1 MGLKRSAA
9 LAAIL
14 AVAAACGPGGAA
26 QPEPAAKIDPQVS
39 LSAEVC
45 TEGEGRST
53 KIYFKNLNDFEW
65 QAVSFSVSKGGRMY
79 TLGDEP
85 QSMQGGREKPE
96 TWPPESTKAAVAFAV
111 AGDFTFRP
119 VGQDRGSSHKAPLN
133 RLTHLGFLDSATVKV
148 ELPYLLEWTGEV
160 QPCS

>member
-1 MGLKRSAA
+1 MMRTA
-9 LAAIL
+9 AAIAAML
-14 AVAAACGPGGAA
+14 VVAAACGPGGAT
-26 QPEPAAKIDPQVS
+26 QPQAAKIDPQVS

-53 KIYFKNLNDFEW
+53 RIYFKNLNDFEW
-65 QAVSFSVSKGGRMY
+65 QAVSFSVSKGGRVY

-96 TWPPESTKAAVAFAV
+96 TWPPESTKAAVAFAE
-111 AGDFTFRP
+111 AGDFTSRP

-133 RLTHLGFLDSATVKV
+133 RLTHLGFLDGATVKV
-148 ELPYLLEWTGEV
+148 ELPYPLEWTGEV

>member
-1 MGLKRSAA
+1 MGLKRSAT
-9 LAAIL
+9 LAVIL
-14 AVAAACGPGGAA
+14 AIAAAA
-26 QPEPAAKIDPQVS
+26 QPQTAAKIDPQVS

-45 TEGEGRST
+45 TEGEGRNS

-65 QAVSFSVSKGGRMY
+65 EAVSFSVSKGGRTY

-96 TWPPESTKAAVAFAV
+96 TWPPESTKAAEAFAE
-111 AGDFTFRP
+111 AGDFTSRP

-133 RLTHLGFLDSATVKV
+133 RLTHLGFLYPLSRTTPAV
-148 ELPYLLEWTGEV
+148 
-160 QPCS
+160 

>member
-1 MGLKRSAA
+1 MPIRSAVFG
-9 LAAIL
+9 AIL
-14 AVAAACGPGGAA
+14 AVAVACGPGGAA
-26 QPEPAAKIDPQVS
+26 QPQTAAKIDTQVS
-39 LSAEVC
+39 LNAEVC
-45 TEGEGRST
+45 TEGEDRNA
-53 KIYFKNLNDFEW
+53 KIYFRNLNDFEW

-96 TWPPESTKAAVAFAV
+96 TWPPEATKAAVAFAE

-119 VGQDRGSSHKAPLN
+119 VGETRGSSHKAPLN

-148 ELPYLLEWTGEV
+148 ELPYPLEWTGEV

>member
-1 MGLKRSAA
+1 MLKRSAV

-14 AVAAACGPGGAA
+14 AAAVACGPGGAA
-26 QPEPAAKIDPQVS
+26 QPQPAKIDPQVS
-39 LSAEVC
+39 LNVEVC
-45 TEGEGRST
+45 TEGEGRDT
-53 KIYFKNLNDFEW
+53 RIYFRNLNDFEW

-79 TLGDEP
+79 TLGEEP

-96 TWPPESTKAAVAFAV
+96 TWLPESTKAAVAFAE

-133 RLTHLGFLDSATVKV
+133 RLTHLGFLDGAAVKV
-148 ELPYLLEWTGEV
+148 ELPYPLEWSGEV
-160 QPCS
+160 KPCS

>member
-9 LAAIL
+9 LAVML
-14 AVAAACGPGGAA
+14 AVVAACGPGGAA
-26 QPEPAAKIDPQVS
+26 QPQPGKIDPQVS
-39 LSAEVC
+39 LSVEVC
-45 TEGEGRST
+45 TEGEGRDT
-53 KIYFKNLNDFEW
+53 RVYFRNLNDFEW

-79 TLGDEP
+79 TLGEEP
-85 QSMQGGREKPE
+85 QSMQGGRQRPE
-96 TWPPESTKAAVAFAV
+96 TWPPEATKAAVAFAE

-119 VGQDRGSSHKAPLN
+119 VGETRGSSHKAPLN

-148 ELPYLLEWTGEV
+148 ELPYPLEWTGEV